1 MVNIDDNLHRK
12 GFANMQAIK
21 ETRPKRRFR
30 LDDDGFVSKGE
41 LRMIKKKTAQVK
53 QNRLQ
58 LQNQAI
64 MPFY

>member
-30 LDDDGFVSKGE
+30 LDDDGFVSKGD
-41 LRMIKKKTAQVK
+41 TADNIDFMDNSQAKRHQV
-53 QNRLQ
+53 R
-58 LQNQAI
+58 
-64 MPFY
+64 

>member
-21 ETRPKRRFR
+21 ETRPERRFR

-41 LRMIKKKTAQVK
+41 RRIIKEKTAQVK

>member
-12 GFANMQAIK
+12 GFANKQAIK

-30 LDDDGFVSKGE
+30 LEDDGFVSKGE
-41 LRMIKKKTAQVK
+41 RRIIKEKTAQVK

>member
-1 MVNIDDNLHRK
+1 
-12 GFANMQAIK
+12 MQAIK

-30 LDDDGFVSKGE
+30 LDDDGFVSKDE
-41 LRMIKKKTAQVK
+41 LRMIKEKTAQVK

>member
-21 ETRPKRRFR
+21 ETRPKQRFR

-41 LRMIKKKTAQVK
+41 RRIIKEKTAQVK
-53 QNRLQ
+53 QNRLR